1 MVKAMI
7 DYLQSSSFFHPY
19 EQIPD
24 SYSRPSRF
32 AWPSVEGF
40 GHAIWEV
47 MHSGESAYLQII
59 R

>member
-1 MVKAMI
+1 MSISPEVA
-7 DYLQSSSFFHPY
+7 L
-19 EQIPD
+19 
-24 SYSRPSRF
+24 

-47 MHSGESAYLQII
+47 MHYGESAYLQII